1 MLERILAKAGYEHVT
16 STTNSTEALALKT
29 RVKPDLILLDLLERL
44 AAAVEFRDDDTGNH
58 TRRVA
63 QVSAMLAQAIGLENT
78 TVELIRRAAPLH
90 DIGKVGIPDSIL
102 LKAGPLTGEEFEIM
116 KTHTVI
122 GSRMLSKGRSELVR
136 FSQRIARSHHEW
148 WDGSGYPDRV
158 SGQSIPLEA
167 RIVAI
172 ADFLDALTHERPY
185 RPAWGIDETL
195 AEIKRRSGT
204 HFDPIIA
211 RTLAEIDWQSTSV
224 LVA

>member
-1 MLERILAKAGYEHVT
+1 
-16 STTNSTEALALKT
+16 
-29 RVKPDLILLDLLERL
+29 
-44 AAAVEFRDDDTGNH
+44 
-58 TRRVA
+58 
-63 QVSAMLAQAIGLENT
+63 
-78 TVELIRRAAPLH
+78 
-90 DIGKVGIPDSIL
+90 
-102 LKAGPLTGEEFEIM
+102 M

-167 RIVAI
+167 RIVAV

-195 AEIKRRSGT
+195 AEIKRRSGS
-204 HFDPIIA
+204 HFDPTIA
-211 RTLAEIDWQSTSV
+211 RALTEIDWRSSSV